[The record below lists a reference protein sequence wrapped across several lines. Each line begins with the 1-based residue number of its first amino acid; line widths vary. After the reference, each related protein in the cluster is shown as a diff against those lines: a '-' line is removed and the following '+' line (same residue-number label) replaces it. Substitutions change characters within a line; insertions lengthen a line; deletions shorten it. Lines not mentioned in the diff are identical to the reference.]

1 MVVVAGVGEQ
11 GQEEE
16 LARGCAAEEPAR
28 SGLAE
33 GGYTLCGSLEHL
45 VSGTDVDVVRRYLV
59 DHAQRCVL
67 S

>member
-1 MVVVAGVGEQ
+1 MVAVAGVGEQ

-16 LARGCAAEEPAR
+16 F
-28 SGLAE
+28 
-33 GGYTLCGSLEHL
+33 LERP

-59 DHAQRCVL
+59 DHAQRCVP